1 MVLGGTG
8 ELGRSNE
15 VEVMVDQGGDEVRPG
30 ALSSAPTCTYQYTRV
45 DTYKNVDAHICVSVE
60 GRVGGLIP
68 APNVTSRGS
77 LGVEERL
84 EEESGTFAR
93 G

>member
-1 MVLGGTG
+1 MET
-8 ELGRSNE
+8 RF
-15 VEVMVDQGGDEVRPG
+15 DQER
-30 ALSSAPTCTYQYTRV
+30 SAPPQHAPIHALV

-84 EEESGTFAR
+84 EEESGAFAP